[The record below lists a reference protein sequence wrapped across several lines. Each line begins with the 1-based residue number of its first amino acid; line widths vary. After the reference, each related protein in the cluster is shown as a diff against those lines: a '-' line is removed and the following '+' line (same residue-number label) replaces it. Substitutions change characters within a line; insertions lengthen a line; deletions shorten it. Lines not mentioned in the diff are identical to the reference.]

1 MSSLLLNLSSKKLIA
16 NIIKVLLDKQ
26 NGRGAKNCLTFGRRP
41 IKFNLGHNKTKP
53 LIFSC
58 FAERIADA
66 GPRRG

>member
-1 MSSLLLNLSSKKLIA
+1 MSSLLLNSSLKKFIA

-26 NGRGAKNCLTFGRRP
+26 NGRGGKNSLTFRRRP
-41 IKFNLGHNKTKP
+41 IKFNLGLNKTKS

-58 FAERIADA
+58 FAERITDA